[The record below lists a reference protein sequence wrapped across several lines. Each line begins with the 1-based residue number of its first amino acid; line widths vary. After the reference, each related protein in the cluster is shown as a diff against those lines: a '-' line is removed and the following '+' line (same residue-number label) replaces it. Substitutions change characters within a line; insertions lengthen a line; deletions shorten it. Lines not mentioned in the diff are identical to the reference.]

1 MKMQANQGKVAIQAQ
16 NDEMQL
22 NALKDATITSSA
34 GKITIAAKEEILLT
48 SGGGYIKIANGEV
61 EIGCPTM
68 VRVKC
73 AGFAVTGPSEHKQPL
88 PRFTVSKGVDVYY
101 QYDNLMPVVNA
112 PFDLYFEDG
121 TIISGKLDENGY
133 AHIEDAP
140 NGRFHAVF
148 GEDAR
153 EWLAEEETRKQTTY
167 TEAEIHQAWG
177 TNNPAESMPHGA
189 INILSKKDKPK

>member
-1 MKMQANQGKVAIQAQ
+1 MPYHW
-16 NDEMQL
+16 
-22 NALKDATITSSA
+22 S
-34 GKITIAAKEEILLT
+34 LT
-48 SGGGYIKIANGEV
+48 
-61 EIGCPTM
+61 
-68 VRVKC
+68 
-73 AGFAVTGPSEHKQPL
+73 
-88 PRFTVSKGVDVYY
+88 
-101 QYDNLMPVVNA
+101 
-112 PFDLYFEDG
+112 EDG

-167 TEAEIHQAWG
+167 TEGEIHQAWG